1 MTSRGL
7 CLYLRKSMIRNIKK
21 FLKTVRYMGEKGSW
35 ERIIIAW
42 IAAILL
48 YPLRELSPILF
59 WIIVGIFLYIA
70 IWKIIGL
77 YSEQQ

>member
-1 MTSRGL
+1 
-7 CLYLRKSMIRNIKK
+7 
-21 FLKTVRYMGEKGSW
+21 MGEKGSW